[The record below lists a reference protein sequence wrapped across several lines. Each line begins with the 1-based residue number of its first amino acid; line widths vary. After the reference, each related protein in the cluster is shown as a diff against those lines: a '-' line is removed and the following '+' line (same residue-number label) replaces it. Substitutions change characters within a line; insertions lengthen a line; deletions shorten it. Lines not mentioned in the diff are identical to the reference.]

1 MYVVCGFV
9 KSRCVKLSHE
19 FLYGAVSHQGVS
31 CLRVSW
37 LFPFCSNGPQVW
49 AVVYSMVGT
58 LLSHFDTPLAR
69 VVESNDRIFSIFLFL
84 NLIVLGDT
92 SDKILT
98 STVQRNSCWHYEI
111 TILVA
116 LMNSLVWSLRSPS
129 GVISLSL
136 SCLRCRNLRQRP
148 CMHWA

>member
-1 MYVVCGFV
+1 MRICQEPVCKTLSWILV
-9 KSRCVKLSHE
+9 WSRISPGCELLTSLLTFS
-19 FLYGAVSHQGVS
+19 FLFQ
-31 CLRVSW
+31 C
-37 LFPFCSNGPQVW
+37 GPQVW

-98 STVQRNSCWHYEI
+98 STVQRNSCWHHEI